1 MRAKREGSGT
11 GSGPQK
17 ERTSMRGVDG
27 AVVALDAEAV
37 DEEFVMVEEAEEAAV
52 DDDDVKPL
60 GLVGVAVDDEDEF
73 EVVVVVVF
81 VEAA

>member
-1 MRAKREGSGT
+1 M
-11 GSGPQK
+11 
-17 ERTSMRGVDG
+17 
-27 AVVALDAEAV
+27 VALDAEAV

>member
-1 MRAKREGSGT
+1 
-11 GSGPQK
+11 
-17 ERTSMRGVDG
+17 MRGVDG